1 MNLYYLNTIDFLLN
15 DQLMYE
21 WLVKTVHETLIENT
35 VWVCVICWM
44 SEEISLKEE
53 LDRIYMELWIF
64 IYFELSKSKMI

>member
-1 MNLYYLNTIDFLLN
+1 
-15 DQLMYE
+15 MYE